1 MAFQTEEIPDWLA
14 SLSRALRDEAS
25 VLEELEKAMVSQR
38 AAVAANEG
46 AALDSSS
53 QAIGRIERT
62 LEAAKKRRASVVH
75 YLTGHE
81 NLALSELEYF
91 LGEPLPLDLD
101 TARAQLRLAAQSV
114 AREAVVN
121 RVVLRKA
128 RDANDAFLQE
138 LFSAVAGEGAV
149 YGRGKRENEGEAPGR
164 LLNRKA

>member
-1 MAFQTEEIPDWLA
+1 MDFQTETTPDWLA
-14 SLSRALRDEAS
+14 SLSRALRDEAK
-25 VLEELEKAMVSQR
+25 VLEELQKAMVLQR
-38 AAVAANEG
+38 DAVAANQDDK
-46 AALDSSS
+46 LNSSS
-53 QAIGRIERT
+53 QAIGRVERT
-62 LEAAKKRRASVVH
+62 LDAAKKRRASVVH
-75 YLTGHE
+75 YLTGRE
-81 NLALSELEYF
+81 DLALSDLEYF

-101 TARAQLRLAAQSV
+101 TARAQLRLAAQAV

-149 YGRGKRENEGEAPGR
+149 YGRGKGENEGEVPGR